1 MRTPGTISRWLVI
14 QWLPKKIF
22 VGNTSIAW
30 IYLLVPAGLFHV
42 NRKGIKPPPTG
53 LTPVAQKTYFHL
65 NQEKE
70 YRFRN
75 IVTFL
80 LVPAVFLYNK
90 PQINYSDL
98 RTRGVGLILLGLAV
112 FLKPVEGRHHHHPFP
127 GDLSFKE
134 IKNEWK
140 EKWQRQTLRQGSK
153 KRRGLSYNGPERRSG
168 TGRRKKEKQ
177 IKSNRSW
184 GMRERELNPR

>member
-1 MRTPGTISRWLVI
+1 MAAE
-14 QWLPKKIF
+14 KIF

-30 IYLLVPAGLFHV
+30 IYLLVPVGLFHV

-75 IVTFL
+75 IVTFS
-80 LVPAVFLYNK
+80 LVLAMFHSNK

-98 RTRGVGLILLGLAV
+98 RTRLAEFFSYKSANTYFLLGVGLILLGLAV
-112 FLKPVEGRHHHHPFP
+112 FLS
-127 GDLSFKE
+127 LSWGGIIISLSLAICFLRRSKM
-134 IKNEWK
+134 NE
-140 EKWQRQTLRQGSK
+140 
-153 KRRGLSYNGPERRSG
+153 KRSGKGRRSG
-168 TGRRKKEKQ
+168 KDRRKGGVSHRMALKEEAVQTEEK
-177 IKSNRSW
+177 KRNR
-184 GMRERELNPR
+184 